1 MMADEEPPPDRRKFL
16 KLATCGVGG
25 AVGLAVVAPA
35 LSLVVHP
42 SRAQTVTTPKDP
54 IDIGPES
61 VLAPDWH
68 KVDVIAPEVRD
79 AWVTARNVVLG
90 AAWVRKLPESGKVEA
105 LSAVCPHLG
114 CPVGYDAAKNNFLCP
129 CHDSHF
135 GPNGERADGP
145 AKRGLDPLPIEVK
158 AGRLRLTWVQYKLD
172 TKQREPA

>member
-1 MMADEEPPPDRRKFL
+1 MGDEDPTPDRRKFL

-25 AVGLAVVAPA
+25 AVGLAVAVPA

-54 IDIGPES
+54 IDVGPS
-61 VLAPDWH
+61 SLLAPEWR

-90 AAWVRKLPESGKVEA
+90 AAWLRKPDKSDQVQA

-114 CPVGYDAAKNNFLCP
+114 CPVSWEGAKNQFLCP

-135 GPNGERADGP
+135 RADGERGDGP
-145 AKRGLDPLPIEVK
+145 AKRGLDPLPIVIK
-158 AGRLRLTWVQYKLD
+158 DGRLRLTWVQYKLD
-172 TKQREPA
+172 RKSRDPA